1 MSRDEPA
8 CARPLPDPDRPDP
21 DGQLPYQV
29 AVFARRI
36 SVAGEL
42 DRAAFLLLE
51 QLAATGPAN
60 VKTLAAGLG
69 VDSSTV
75 TRQAAPLLR
84 ERLVARLPY
93 PADRRAVRLALTPL
107 GAGRLAEVRER
118 RRELI
123 AELTAGWTP
132 GERAVFCALLAR
144 FNDGLLDRR

>member
-1 MSRDEPA
+1 MSLPA
-8 CARPLPDPDRPDP
+8 PDPSPDP
-21 DGQLPYQV
+21 DGPDPDTQLPYQV
-29 AVFARRI
+29 AVFARRV

-51 QLAATGPAN
+51 QLAASGPAN

-84 ERLVARLPY
+84 ERLVVRLPY

-123 AELTAGWTP
+123 AELTAGWTA

>member
-1 MSRDEPA
+1 MSLPA
-8 CARPLPDPDRPDP
+8 PDSPTDPGCPDADS
-21 DGQLPYQV
+21 QLPYQV

-51 QLAATGPAN
+51 QLSATGPAN
-60 VKTLAAGLG
+60 VKTLAAELG

-93 PADRRAVRLALTPL
+93 PADRRAVRLGLTPL
-107 GAGRLAEVRER
+107 GAGRLDQVRQR

-123 AELTAGWTP
+123 AELTAGWTSR
-132 GERAVFCALLAR
+132 ERAVFCALLAR

>member
-1 MSRDEPA
+1 MSQSVPDQPS
-8 CARPLPDPDRPDP
+8 DPDCPDP

-42 DRAAFLLLE
+42 DRASFLLLE
-51 QLAATGPAN
+51 QLAATGPAK
-60 VKTLAAGLG
+60 VKTLAAALG

-84 ERLVARLPY
+84 ERLVTRLPY
-93 PADRRAVRLALTPL
+93 PADRRAVQLALTLL
-107 GAGRLAEVRER
+107 GAGRLAQVRRR

-123 AELTAGWTP
+123 GELTAGWTAR
-132 GERAVFCALLAR
+132 ERAVFCALLAR
-144 FNDGLLDRR
+144 FNDGLLGRR

>member
-1 MSRDEPA
+1 MSLPSPEI
-8 CARPLPDPDRPDP
+8 PDPDR
-21 DGQLPYQV
+21 QLPYQV

-36 SVAGEL
+36 SAAEEL
-42 DRAAFLLLE
+42 DRAAYLLLD

-60 VKTLAAGLG
+60 VKTLAAALG

-84 ERLVARLPY
+84 ERLLARVPY

-107 GAGRLAEVRER
+107 GAGRLAEVREER
-118 RRELI
+118 RRVV

-132 GERAVFCALLAR
+132 QERALFCVLLGR
-144 FNDGLLDRR
+144 FNDGLRGRR